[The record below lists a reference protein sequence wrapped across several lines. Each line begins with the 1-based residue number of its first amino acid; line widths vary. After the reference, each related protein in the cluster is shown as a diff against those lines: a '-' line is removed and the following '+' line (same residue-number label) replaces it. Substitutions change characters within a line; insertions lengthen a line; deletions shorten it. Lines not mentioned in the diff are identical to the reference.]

1 MTKLFKKQDKMK
13 RYEEIERSI
22 IKKYRK
28 LIWAKFIS
36 AIKEYKLIQNNDKIA
51 VCISG
56 GKDSML
62 MAKCIQHLQK
72 YSEIEFEAEYIV
84 MDPGYNDVNRKRI
97 IDNAKLL
104 NIPIK
109 TFNTP

>member
-1 MTKLFKKQDKMK
+1 MD

-28 LIWAKFIS
+28 LIWARFIS

-62 MAKCIQHLQK
+62 MAKCMQHLQK
-72 YSEIEFEAEYIV
+72 YSEIQFETEYLV
-84 MDPGYNDVNRKRI
+84 MDPGYNEANK
-97 IDNAKLL
+97 NALL
-104 NIPIK
+104 K
-109 TFNTP
+109 MQKF